1 MRMKRRRSSGK
12 FILAVSLLIVLGVL
26 TVAYATLSTVLKIEG
41 SGTIQKDTDIVK
53 FVNPHNGS
61 GDYTICYTSNN
72 TVANIHL
79 MHNFTKAEDSVVIQN
94 IEFKNVSTVNAKL
107 KTVKL
112 YFNNKEENFVESAS
126 QYVED
131 PLLAFKNE
139 FIKIEYDGPEE
150 GYILNQESQ
159 YWISSLTITC
169 LKVPT
174 DSDYDFDFSISM
186 EWGEYADSSDSSS
199 DGNLSSDSSSDGNLS
214 SDSSSM

>member
-1 MRMKRRRSSGK
+1 MRMMRRRSSGK

-112 YFNNKEENFVESAS
+112 YFNNTEEKDFVEKKY
-126 QYVED
+126 QFEND
-131 PLLAFKNE
+131 
-139 FIKIEYDGPEE
+139 FIRIYYSGPTIDETLE
-150 GYILNQESQ
+150 AGGLGSIYN
-159 YWISSLTITC
+159 LTITC
-169 LKVPT
+169 KQVPT
-174 DSDYDFDFSISM
+174 ASDYDFDFSISM
-186 EWGEYADSSDSSS
+186 EWEEYVESNSES
-199 DGNLSSDSSSDGNLS
+199 NL
-214 SDSSSM
+214 